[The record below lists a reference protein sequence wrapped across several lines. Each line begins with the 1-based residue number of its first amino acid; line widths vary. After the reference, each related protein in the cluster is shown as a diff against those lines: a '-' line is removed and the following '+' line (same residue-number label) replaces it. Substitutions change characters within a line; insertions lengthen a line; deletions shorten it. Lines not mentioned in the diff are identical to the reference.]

1 MKIKIFIKRLFLG
14 LVTVFV
20 LGSIVFGLLIKK
32 SLPKDDG
39 ILSSTHLKAEV
50 HVYKDQWGIPHI
62 NASNEHD
69 AIFAYG
75 YTVAKDRLFQMD
87 LQVLFQV
94 VCLVQMNL
102 YHGKFNHLRET
113 VHHL

>member
-1 MKIKIFIKRLFLG
+1 MKIKFFIKRLFLG

-39 ILSSTHLKAEV
+39 VLSSTHLKAEV

-75 YTVAKDRLFQMD
+75 YTVAKDRLFKWIYKDVSHKEGWQ
-87 LQVLFQV
+87 
-94 VCLVQMNL
+94 N
-102 YHGKFNHLRET
+102 Y
-113 VHHL
+113 

>member
-1 MKIKIFIKRLFLG
+1 MKIKIFIKRFFLG

-69 AIFAYG
+69 ANFRLWIFCSKRSAFSNG
-75 YTVAKDRLFQMD
+75 FTKAFVTR
-87 LQVLFQV
+87 
-94 VCLVQMNL
+94 
-102 YHGKFNHLRET
+102 
-113 VHHL
+113 